1 MLEIGVFHNGASSL
15 PVVLT
20 KDGVAV
26 NDGSLA
32 EVHAAAQEV
41 LINQVRQGILAEKL
55 GFQSFWLT
63 EHHFQPEGAEMSPNP
78 LFTQMAIAAQTKK
91 IRLGQ
96 CANIVVWHHP
106 VRIAEQIAQLDVISG
121 GRVECGMGRGY
132 QPRENETLG
141 RPYGSTIQDQER
153 NRKSFEE
160 AVAIIQKCW
169 TEPSFSHRGEN
180 FSIPPTYTKWNH
192 KQTIAYFGMDKV
204 ERRLEDVIAHRRTR
218 HVLRRQSGA
227 GHDDDP
233 EGTAGLPAAGAKTAP
248 ADLGAGHQRPLA
260 EMGRRTRRQRRDDR
274 RAQRSR

>member
-1 MLEIGVFHNGASSL
+1 
-15 PVVLT
+15 
-20 KDGVAV
+20 
-26 NDGSLA
+26 
-32 EVHAAAQEV
+32 
-41 LINQVRQGILAEKL
+41 
-55 GFQSFWLT
+55 
-63 EHHFQPEGAEMSPNP
+63 MSPNP

-160 AVAIIQKCW
+160 AVALILKCW

-192 KQTIAYFGMDKV
+192 KQTLAYFGMDKV
-204 ERRLEDVIAHRRTR
+204 ERRLEDVIEI
-218 HVLRRQSGA
+218 GA
-227 GHDDDP
+227 PDMYS
-233 EGTAGLPAAGAKTAP
+233 AGNPVQATTTTL
-248 ADLGAGHQRPLA
+248 
-260 EMGRRTRRQRRDDR
+260 
-274 RAQRSR
+274 